1 MARCAGGRR
10 AEAAADAGAGAWS
23 GSSQNGVPEGRL
35 RTCSHASFTVRAPRS
50 RASPTTADAARSH
63 FAFAMVVLQTLAG
76 AAAAELAPEV
86 VLKDWSK
93 DGIAFFNNIRTPAAL
108 RGVGAQDAFVLQG
121 KELPPSTLART
132 KRLWVFVREAYLM
145 LMVVSSASTSDCI
158 SLDRRRLPPA
168 GGRVDPLASS
178 MVALLGREFEYE
190 WVAVRCQFILGM
202 LMLVAAQAIRVRYAL
217 WSVPNLANAAA
228 TFLLFTG
235 AEMLAFFNNKLA
247 GGIAPACKASGL
259 PETKNMGDL
268 VRRWLKLQFS
278 LLGGSDGNLLTQKLG
293 KPVRAVAVVLL
304 GMALYFSLA
313 EIGRTF
319 VAHLDEDGDGDVS
332 WAEVEA
338 FGRRLLGRP
347 VEP

>member
-1 MARCAGGRR
+1 
-10 AEAAADAGAGAWS
+10 
-23 GSSQNGVPEGRL
+23 
-35 RTCSHASFTVRAPRS
+35 
-50 RASPTTADAARSH
+50 
-63 FAFAMVVLQTLAG
+63 MVVLQALAG

-86 VLKDWSK
+86 VLKDFSK

-108 RGVGAQDAFVLQG
+108 LAASALKDAFVLQG

-145 LMVVSSASTSDCI
+145 LMVVSFGLNLWTVFLST
-158 SLDRRRLPPA
+158 A
-168 GGRVDPLASS
+168 GAFHLQAGAFDPLASS

>member
-1 MARCAGGRR
+1 
-10 AEAAADAGAGAWS
+10 
-23 GSSQNGVPEGRL
+23 
-35 RTCSHASFTVRAPRS
+35 
-50 RASPTTADAARSH
+50 
-63 FAFAMVVLQTLAG
+63 MVVLQTLAG
-76 AAAAELAPEV
+76 AAAAELAPDV

-108 RGVGAQDAFVLQG
+108 LAASALKDAFVLQG

-145 LMVVSSASTSDCI
+145 LMVVSFGLNLWTVFLST
-158 SLDRRRLPPA
+158 A
-168 GGRVDPLASS
+168 GAFHLQAGAFDPLASS

-202 LMLVAAQAIRVRYAL
+202 LMLVAAQARAALLSSASPPHTLLTHHAHPARSQAIRVRYAL

>member
-1 MARCAGGRR
+1 
-10 AEAAADAGAGAWS
+10 
-23 GSSQNGVPEGRL
+23 
-35 RTCSHASFTVRAPRS
+35 
-50 RASPTTADAARSH
+50 
-63 FAFAMVVLQTLAG
+63 MVVLQTLAG
-76 AAAAELAPEV
+76 AAAAELAPEF

-108 RGVGAQDAFVLQG
+108 LAASALKDAFVLQG

-132 KRLWVFVREAYLM
+132 KRLWVAVREAYLM
-145 LMVVSSASTSDCI
+145 LMVVSFGLNLWTVFLST
-158 SLDRRRLPPA
+158 A
-168 GGRVDPLASS
+168 GAFHLQAGAFDPLASS

-268 VRRWLKLQFS
+268 VRRWLKLQIS